1 MSAPQNMS
9 RKRPAP
15 GTSPVGYQQQNP
27 QLQGN
32 YQGAVQPLTDD
43 QFFNW
48 GANGQ
53 DPVSYPNQPMYNMQ
67 PNQFQNQAQRP
78 QQAPPPNQSNQLA
91 RRPVNNQVVSRPPP
105 QNGEW
110 SQQVQTQQQ
119 QQDSPETWSDD
130 INDLLRRAQD
140 AKRESQSKRKQIP
153 PFVMKL
159 HR

>member
-15 GTSPVGYQQQNP
+15 GTAPAGYQQQTP
-27 QLQGN
+27 LHDN

-48 GANGQ
+48 GANSQ
-53 DPVSYPNQPMYNMQ
+53 DPVSFPNQPVYNTQ
-67 PNQFQNQAQRP
+67 PNPFQQQPQA
-78 QQAPPPNQSNQLA
+78 APPPNQSTQLT
-91 RRPVNNQVVSRPPP
+91 RRPMNNQVVSRPPQ
-105 QNGEW
+105 QNGQW
-110 SQQVQTQQQ
+110 SQQASTPQ

-130 INDLLRRAQD
+130 INDLLRRAQE